1 MKKQEKNKEF
11 IVGGYRFKSE
21 EAAQDAKDELNAIK
35 YMTQKTNKKDPA
47 QAYVLYNKI
56 LDKELFKT
64 QIGMDYLKEL
74 QQYLYI
80 NKDIPNDKVRPIPV
94 RQDIQS
100 EMNDRREGFKYQDK
114 IKKLERENKKNK
126 SRFVTSM
133 ILNGML
139 AIAIG
144 VMVYI
149 AMSGSNVNVINYENK
164 LQDKYATWQEELESR
179 EAAVKVKEA
188 SLTGK

>member
-47 QAYVLYNKI
+47 QVYVLYNKI

>member
-47 QAYVLYNKI
+47 QVYVLYNKI

-100 EMNDRREGFKYQDK
+100 EMNDRREVFKYQDK